1 MEKIGFRLPLLLS
14 LALYLGSMMLPIY
27 SGNTLPGYM
36 ALLGGWVVGLSEIPT
51 AVSWFANVSYFFAI
65 VMILKRKNPKP
76 FAALVLSIVT
86 IVLGLTIL
94 AAGKTVTGASEFLSK
109 ASMGIGFYVWMGS
122 FVLILLASWIKFK
135 KR

>member
-14 LALYLGSMMLPIY
+14 IALFVGSMMLPIY

-36 ALLGGWVVGLSEIPT
+36 ALLGGWMVGLSEIPT
-51 AVSWFANVSYFFAI
+51 AVSWLANVTYFFAV

-86 IVLGLTIL
+86 IVLGLAIL
-94 AAGKTVTGASEFLSK
+94 GAGKTVVGTSDFLAK
-109 ASMGIGFYVWMGS
+109 APMGEGFYVWMGS